1 MIPSARSR
9 ARGARAL
16 VLMFAALTSGG
27 CGGCGERRPEASKP
41 AATVSAAPPTQTP
54 PAQTLVDLIRALPGC
69 DVDHRGPLLDAGTE
83 ALIGRYGWSER
94 APEGVASVEHDGS
107 TWSRTS
113 DRKVHLSFSL
123 LERTPIFVAARVV
136 GHGARAAAVSLD
148 DQPLGTLSFAREQ
161 IRIAST
167 GTTQL
172 PVDPGLHTLT
182 LRFSGSARDGNA
194 FADLDW
200 VRVGVPDESAA
211 TYGPPTLRDLVS
223 HAAAL
228 SGVPH
233 RALALR
239 APGSVRCA
247 LRLPREAR
255 LRTAVGMQGT
265 GEGEAE
271 VRVLRDG
278 KPPELLR
285 TVHGEGGD
293 KATWTDLDLPLAVA
307 GDEVVSLELRATLSP
322 QGGRVL
328 FGDPMVVL
336 PGAAPQPT
344 PPSRLVIVVVLDGV
358 ERGEL
363 PPWSGAPAPM
373 LGALSEL
380 AATSTVFDAH
390 RAPSTVVAATVASL
404 LTGLP
409 PSAHGVA
416 DGGARLSAAQTTIAA
431 VARDASVRTAMF
443 TGVPPTFRAFGFG
456 SGWERFVEH
465 APSSGDPATAPLDS
479 AAAWVTEV
487 TRASSEAK
495 MLAVV
500 HARGGHPPW
509 DVTPKE
515 IGAAAPPDYT
525 GMIEPR
531 RGGQLLGRMRKS
543 RRVSSVVTDADRRRV
558 RALEQL
564 ALAGQD
570 RALGALIAALK
581 AANLWETTL
590 LVVTGD
596 VGSGATD
603 LFADGGDL
611 REPVL
616 SLPLYV
622 HFPGGLYGG
631 RRVAEPTEITDIT
644 RTSLRALD
652 LSFSRPPRGKDLAW
666 VAGGFAEPPDGPQ
679 IATLPGRY
687 SARWRSL
694 VLTGRFP
701 SAPSLCD
708 LALDPLCT
716 FNRRETMPI
725 ASSAIFRSI
734 VAEDAA
740 TRAPREAREPATI
753 DAETAAALS
762 VWGATD

>member
-1 MIPSARSR
+1 MNLTARAR
-9 ARGARAL
+9 ARGALAL
-16 VLMFAALTSGG
+16 VFTVAALASAG
-27 CGGCGERRPEASKP
+27 CGGCGEPRPGASKP
-41 AATVSAAPPTQTP
+41 AATVSAAPPPPAP
-54 PAQTLVDLIRALPGC
+54 PAQTLVDLIRALPRC

-83 ALIGRYGWSER
+83 ALIGRHGWSER
-94 APEGVASVEHDGS
+94 TPEGLTSVEHDGS
-107 TWSRTS
+107 TWSRTT
-113 DRKVHLSFSL
+113 DRKIDLSFSL

-136 GHGARAAAVSLD
+136 GYGARSAAVSLD

-161 IRIAST
+161 IRVATT

-223 HAAAL
+223 PATAL

-233 RALALR
+233 RSLALR

-247 LRLPREAR
+247 VRLPHEAR
-255 LRTAVGMQGT
+255 LRTAVGMQGA

-285 TVHGEGGD
+285 MVHGEGGD

-307 GDEVVSLELRATLSP
+307 GDEVVALELRATLAP
-322 QGGRVL
+322 PGGRVL
-328 FGDPMVVL
+328 FGDPVVML
-336 PGAAPQPT
+336 PVGAPPPT
-344 PPSRLVIVVVLDGV
+344 PPARVVIVVVLDGV

-363 PPWSGAPAPM
+363 PPWSGAPAPT

-380 AATSTVFDAH
+380 ASSGAVFDAH

-409 PSAHGVA
+409 PSGHGVT
-416 DGGARLSAAQTTIAA
+416 DGGARLPAAQTTIAA
-431 VARDASVRTAMF
+431 IARDASMRTAMF

-456 SGWERFVEH
+456 GAWERFVEH
-465 APSSGDPATAPLDS
+465 APSSGDPATTPLDS

-487 TRASSEAK
+487 ARASSEVK

-509 DVTPKE
+509 DVTLKE
-515 IGAAAPPDYT
+515 LGAAAPPDYT

-531 RGGQLLGRMRKS
+531 RGAQLLGRMRKS
-543 RRVSSVVTDADRRRV
+543 RRISSVVTDADRRRV

-570 RALGALIAALK
+570 RALGALITALK

-596 VGSGATD
+596 VASGATD
-603 LFADGGDL
+603 LFADGSDL
-611 REPVL
+611 REPAL

-622 HFPGGLYGG
+622 HFPGGLYAG
-631 RRVAEPTEITDIT
+631 RRIAEPTEVMDIT
-644 RTSLRALD
+644 RTSLRALG
-652 LSFSRPPRGKDLAW
+652 LSFSKSPRGKDLAW
-666 VAGGFAEPPDGPQ
+666 VAGGFAEPPEGPQ

-687 SARWRSL
+687 SARWGSL

-701 SAPSLCD
+701 AAPSLCD

-725 ASSAIFRSI
+725 AASAIFRSI
-734 VAEDAA
+734 VAEEAS
-740 TRAPREAREPATI
+740 TRAPREMREPATI